1 MKKDAFYGKWLWI
14 LFWLLVPG
22 IIASVMISDIV
33 LPAYPQ
39 MYLPGKI
46 LEYASSAVYG
56 MILLKLGESSAFYR
70 TSGICTLLGVAFS
83 VASEL
88 LTSVNAAA
96 LDGATFSLLFTL
108 PGLIIGLVGEY
119 NEYKGHETAL
129 GSAYRELSER
139 WARLWKWYLGSIIA
153 ILGGSVLAS
162 FGGGLGALIAL
173 AGSVAMMVV
182 SIMKW
187 VYLYR
192 TASFFRDRAR

>member
-1 MKKDAFYGKWLWI
+1 MKKDSFYGKWLWI

-22 IIASVMISDIV
+22 LIASVMTSDMV
-33 LPAYPQ
+33 LPTYPQ
-39 MYLPGKI
+39 LYLPGII
-46 LEYASSAVYG
+46 LEYISSAAYG
-56 MILLKLGESSAFYR
+56 AILFKLGTECAFYR

-88 LTSVNAAA
+88 LVSTNADLAMA
-96 LDGATFSLLFTL
+96 SFALLFTL

-119 NEYKGHETAL
+119 NEYKGHETIL
-129 GSAYRELSER
+129 GGLFRELSER
-139 WARLWKWYLGSIIA
+139 WARLWRWYLGSIIA

-162 FGGGLGALIAL
+162 ISGSLGALLAL
-173 AGSVAMMVV
+173 GGTLVMTVV

-192 TASFFRDRAR
+192 TAAFFRERAR

>member
-22 IIASVMISDIV
+22 IIASVMTSDMV

-39 MYLPGKI
+39 LYLPGRI
-46 LEYASSAVYG
+46 LEFVSTAVYG
-56 MILLKLGESSAFYR
+56 VILFKLGEECTFYR

-88 LTSVNAAA
+88 LTSTNAALA
-96 LDGATFSLLFTL
+96 GAMFALLFTL
-108 PGLIIGLVGEY
+108 PGLIIGLAGEY
-119 NEYKGHETAL
+119 NEYKGHEMIL
-129 GSAYRELSER
+129 SGIFRDLSER
-139 WARLWKWYLGSIIA
+139 WGRLWKWYLGSIIA

-162 FGGGLGALIAL
+162 FSGTLGALIAL
-173 AGSVAMMVV
+173 GGSVAMMVV

-192 TASFFRDRAR
+192 TAAFFRDRAR